1 MNRVV
6 NNAAW
11 IIGCK
16 IIKALLTLLVT
27 ALTARYLTP
36 TGYGLLNYAASVV
49 AFVLPLMKLGFD
61 ATLTYEFVRAP
72 EEDGRTLGTAL
83 LLNLASGLLCMGG
96 VAAFVY
102 VANPGETETL
112 IVCTLYSILLLFQA
126 TEMVQYWFQAR
137 LLSRYTAPA
146 MLFSYLC
153 VTAFQVFLLMTGKSV
168 YWFALSNALDF
179 GIISLILLFVYRR
192 LGGGRLSFSRETAR
206 RLLSVSRHYI
216 LSSMMITIFA
226 QTDKIMLKMMV
237 DEAAVG
243 YYSAAATCATMTS
256 FVFAAIIDSVRPVIF
271 ENKAISQEKMEDSLT
286 DLYTVIIYFS
296 LFVSAFMTLLAPLI
310 IRILYGADYAA
321 SVAPLQLIVWFTTF
335 SYLGSVRDIW
345 ILSEEKQ
352 RYVWIIY
359 AVSAGLN
366 VALNAVLIP
375 VWGVM
380 GAAFASLCTQIFANA
395 ILGFLMPPIRRN
407 NILMLR
413 ALDIRRLGRMLSSL
427 RRR

>member
-6 NNAAW
+6 NNAVW

-16 IIKALLTLLVT
+16 IIKALLTLFVT
-27 ALTARYLTP
+27 MFTARYLGP
-36 TGYGLLNYAASVV
+36 SDYGLINYAGGVV
-49 AFVLPLMKLGFD
+49 MFALPLMRLGFD

-72 EEDGRTLGTAL
+72 EEDGKTLGTAL
-83 LLNLASGLLCMGG
+83 VLNLTSALLCMGG

-112 IVCTLYSILLLFQA
+112 IVCVLYSILLIFQA

-146 MLFSYLC
+146 TLFAYFC
-153 VTAFQVFLLMTGKSV
+153 VAAFQAVLLLNGKSV

-179 GIISLILLFVYRR
+179 AIISFVLLFNYYR
-192 LGGGRLSFSRETAR
+192 LGGGRLSFSRKTAR
-206 RLLSVSRHYI
+206 HLLSVSRYYI
-216 LSSMMITIFA
+216 LSTMMITVCT
-226 QTDKIMLKMMV
+226 QTDKIMLKIMM
-237 DEAAVG
+237 DETAVG

-256 FVFAAIIDSVRPVIF
+256 FVFAAIIDSARPVIF
-271 ENKAISQEKMEDSLT
+271 ESKAVSKEKMEDGLT
-286 DLYTVIIYFS
+286 NLYSVLIYFS
-296 LFVSAFMTLLAPLI
+296 LLVSAFMTLFAPYI
-310 IRILYGADYAA
+310 IRILYGDDFAA
-321 SVAPLQLIVWFTTF
+321 AVSPLRLVVWYTTF
-335 SYLGSVRDIW
+335 SYLGTARDIW

-352 RYVWIIY
+352 RYVGVIY

>member
-36 TGYGLLNYAASVV
+36 IGYGLLNYAASVV

-395 ILGFLMPPIRRN
+395 ILGFLMPPIRHN

>member
-11 IIGCK
+11 IIGGK
-16 IIKALLTLLVT
+16 VIKAVLTLLVT
-27 ALTARYLTP
+27 MFTARYLGP
-36 TGYGLLNYAASVV
+36 SDYGLVNYAASVV

-61 ATLTYEFVRAP
+61 ATLTYELVRAP
-72 EEDGRTLGTAL
+72 EEDGKILGTAL
-83 LLNLASGLLCMGG
+83 FLNLSSGLLCMGG
-96 VAAFVY
+96 VAAFVCI
-102 VANPGETETL
+102 ANPGETSTL
-112 IVCTLYSILLLFQA
+112 IVCVLYSVLLLFQA

-146 MLFSYLC
+146 MLFSYVC
-153 VTAFQVFLLMTGKSV
+153 VAAFQAFLLITGKSV

-179 GIISLILLFVYRR
+179 CIISVILLVIYHRR
-192 LGGGRLSFSRETAR
+192 GGGRLSFSRPMAR
-206 RLLSVSRHYI
+206 HLLSVSRHYI
-216 LSSMMITIFA
+216 LSSMMITVFA

-243 YYSAAATCATMTS
+243 YYSAASTCATMTS

-271 ENKAISQEKMEDSLT
+271 ENKSVSRKKMENSLS
-286 DLYTVIIYFS
+286 DLYAVVIYFS
-296 LFVSAFMTLLAPLI
+296 LFVSLFMTLFAKYI
-310 IRILYGADYAA
+310 IRIMYGVDYEAA
-321 SVAPLQLIVWFTTF
+321 VAPLQLIVWFTTF

-352 RYVWIIY
+352 RYVWVIY
-359 AVSAGLN
+359 AISAGLN
-366 VALNAVLIP
+366 VVLNSLLIP
-375 VWGVM
+375 SWGVM

-413 ALDIRRLGRMLSSL
+413 GLDIRRIGRLFGTL
-427 RRR
+427 RRH

>member
-395 ILGFLMPPIRRN
+395 ILGFLMPPIRHN

>member
-1 MNRVV
+1 
-6 NNAAW
+6 
-11 IIGCK
+11 
-16 IIKALLTLLVT
+16 
-27 ALTARYLTP
+27 
-36 TGYGLLNYAASVV
+36 
-49 AFVLPLMKLGFD
+49 
-61 ATLTYEFVRAP
+61 
-72 EEDGRTLGTAL
+72 
-83 LLNLASGLLCMGG
+83 
-96 VAAFVY
+96 
-102 VANPGETETL
+102 
-112 IVCTLYSILLLFQA
+112 
-126 TEMVQYWFQAR
+126 
-137 LLSRYTAPA
+137 
-146 MLFSYLC
+146 
-153 VTAFQVFLLMTGKSV
+153 
-168 YWFALSNALDF
+168 
-179 GIISLILLFVYRR
+179 
-192 LGGGRLSFSRETAR
+192 
-206 RLLSVSRHYI
+206 
-216 LSSMMITIFA
+216 
-226 QTDKIMLKMMV
+226 
-237 DEAAVG
+237 
-243 YYSAAATCATMTS
+243 
-256 FVFAAIIDSVRPVIF
+256 
-271 ENKAISQEKMEDSLT
+271 MEDSLT

-395 ILGFLMPPIRRN
+395 ILGFLMPPIRHN

>member
-36 TGYGLLNYAASVV
+36 IGYGLLNYAASVV

-179 GIISLILLFVYRR
+179 GII
-192 LGGGRLSFSRETAR
+192 
-206 RLLSVSRHYI
+206 
-216 LSSMMITIFA
+216 
-226 QTDKIMLKMMV
+226 
-237 DEAAVG
+237 
-243 YYSAAATCATMTS
+243 
-256 FVFAAIIDSVRPVIF
+256 
-271 ENKAISQEKMEDSLT
+271 
-286 DLYTVIIYFS
+286 
-296 LFVSAFMTLLAPLI
+296 
-310 IRILYGADYAA
+310 
-321 SVAPLQLIVWFTTF
+321 
-335 SYLGSVRDIW
+335 
-345 ILSEEKQ
+345 
-352 RYVWIIY
+352 
-359 AVSAGLN
+359 
-366 VALNAVLIP
+366 
-375 VWGVM
+375 
-380 GAAFASLCTQIFANA
+380 
-395 ILGFLMPPIRRN
+395 
-407 NILMLR
+407 
-413 ALDIRRLGRMLSSL
+413 
-427 RRR
+427 